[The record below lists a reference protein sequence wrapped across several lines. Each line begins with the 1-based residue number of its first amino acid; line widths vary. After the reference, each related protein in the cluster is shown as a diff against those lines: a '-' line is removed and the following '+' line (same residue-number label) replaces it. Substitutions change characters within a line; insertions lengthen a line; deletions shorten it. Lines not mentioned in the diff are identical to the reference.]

1 LPIRFIDSLPAL
13 KAYRSEEEDFMNENK
28 EWKILQI
35 ISAQVGWK
43 AIYCQESINNEVTVY
58 ERPVICWALV
68 EGIGEGGL
76 IRTETRGI
84 EQRSDRLVV
93 VEDLIR
99 TETMKENGID
109 PNQYFLGYDDPEAH
123 RESDY
128 WIKQANNRLKAEKG
142 KKQKQ

>member
-1 LPIRFIDSLPAL
+1 MSRRGNRVIRKPSCLTP
-13 KAYRSEEEDFMNENK
+13 EEEDFMNGNK

-35 ISAQVGWK
+35 IPAQVGWK
-43 AIYCQESINNEVTVY
+43 AIYCQGSGNSEITVY
-58 ERPVICWALV
+58 DRPVICWALV
-68 EGIGEGGL
+68 EGVGNGL

-93 VEDLIR
+93 VEDLIS
-99 TETMKENGID
+99 TEEMKENGID

-128 WIKQANNRLKAEKG
+128 WIKQANNRLKAEKE
-142 KKQKQ
+142 KKQRQ